1 MTDQMLLITTYT
13 IKAIIRVLPAS
24 HESVGVS
31 CIDFV
36 TSVVVFTDVADKD
49 KREK

>member
-1 MTDQMLLITTYT
+1 MADQMLLITTNT

-36 TSVVVFTDVADKD
+36 TSVVVFTADKD